1 MELTKGILIAGMTT
15 IRLACA
21 AVAAIATV
29 AIGCGG
35 DDNNAGDSPA
45 KRQSRPATVPAELLG
60 SYATTLRRA
69 DLPHNPPPELTDGS
83 RTWKLTIAKSGSIGN
98 GPALTIAND
107 ELGVLESSNF
117 VAEQGTLVLRKE
129 ECAAGGTEH
138 FSDNKYRYAL
148 ASDRLRF
155 STISNSCADKVAE
168 TILTGRPWS
177 RIR

>member
-1 MELTKGILIAGMTT
+1 MIT

-21 AVAAIATV
+21 ALAAIATV

-35 DDNNAGDSPA
+35 DDNSAGDSPA
-45 KRQSRPATVPAELLG
+45 KRQSRPATTPAELLG
-60 SYATTLRRA
+60 SYTTTLRRA
-69 DLPHNPPPELTDGS
+69 DLPNNPPPELTHGS
-83 RTWKLTIAKSGSIGN
+83 MTWKLTIAKSGGIGN

-117 VAEQGTLVLRKE
+117 LAQQGTLLLRKE

-138 FSDNKYRYAL
+138 LYDNKYRYAL
-148 ASDRLRF
+148 AGDTLRL
-155 STISNSCADKVAE
+155 STIANSCADKVAE